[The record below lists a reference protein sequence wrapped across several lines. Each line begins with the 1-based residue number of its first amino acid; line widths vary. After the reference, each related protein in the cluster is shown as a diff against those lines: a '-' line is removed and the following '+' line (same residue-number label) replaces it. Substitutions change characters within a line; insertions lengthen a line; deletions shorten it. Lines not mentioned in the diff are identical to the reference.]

1 MSGVDLAS
9 VLLQQNGSGNATGN
23 ATNATAG
30 NATNATAGNATNATA
45 GNATNATAGNA
56 TNATAAGPTSETPLP
71 DLISGLLGLDG
82 FGIWGDAVAALLGA
96 FLIANVMLTMTAV
109 AGPWAKRKIT
119 AAFTDRI
126 AVNRIGPFG
135 LLIIVADAV
144 RLLSKE
150 LIVPEGADRPAWDL
164 APIILPFSA
173 LLGFAVIPMGSGIQ
187 LADPETGLVFA
198 FAAASIASLGLVM
211 AGYASNN
218 KYSMLG
224 GLRSI
229 AQNLAYEIP
238 LVVTAASVVIFT
250 GTLRMSEIVAVQSQP
265 LIEAG
270 ALTIPSWFAFVN
282 PFAFVLFLV
291 ANMAEIGRNPFDIPE
306 APTEIVAGYQ
316 TEYSSVYFVLFYLG
330 EFIHIFLG
338 GALMAVLFLG
348 GAAPPVPALGF
359 IPGFVWFV
367 IKIWAFFLFTQ
378 WCRSAV
384 PRVRIDQLIE
394 IGWKGMLE
402 LAFANLVLT
411 AIIVGVII

>member
-1 MSGVDLAS
+1 MES
-9 VLLQQNGSGNATGN
+9 VLLQSGTPTPTPTPTGTANAS
-23 ATNATAG
+23 AS
-30 NATNATAGNATNATA
+30 
-45 GNATNATAGNA
+45 
-56 TNATAAGPTSETPLP
+56 GPITTLPET
-71 DLISGLLGLDG
+71 ISGALGLTG
-82 FGIWGDAVAALLGA
+82 VLGDVVGGLIGA
-96 FLIANVMLTMTAV
+96 FLIANIMLGMTAL

-150 LIVPEGADRPAWDL
+150 LIVPDGVDRPAWDI

-173 LLGFAVIPMGSGIQ
+173 LLGFAVIPLGSGLQ
-187 LADPETGLVFA
+187 LADPETGIVFA

-218 KYSMLG
+218 KYSLLG
-224 GLRSI
+224 SLRSI

-238 LVVTAASVVIFT
+238 LVITAASLILFA
-250 GTLRMSEIVAVQSQP
+250 GTFRTSEIVAAQTETLVT
-265 LIEAG
+265 IAG
-270 ALTIPSWFAFVN
+270 IAIPGWYAFVN
-282 PFAFVLFLV
+282 PFAFVLFVL
-291 ANMAEIGRNPFDIPE
+291 ANIAEIGRNPFDIPE

-338 GALMAVLFLG
+338 GALIAVLFLG
-348 GAAPPVPALGF
+348 GPAGPVL
-359 IPGFVWFV
+359 PGFVWMV
-367 IKIWAFFLFTQ
+367 IKMWAFFLFTQ
-378 WCRSAV
+378 WARSAV

-394 IGWKGMLE
+394 IGWKGMLV
-402 LAFANLVLT
+402 LSFANLVLT
-411 AIIVGVII
+411 AVLVGVIA

>member
-1 MSGVDLAS
+1 MDGL
-9 VLLQQNGSGNATGN
+9 LLQSGTTTPTGT
-23 ATNATAG
+23 ANATA
-30 NATNATAGNATNATA
+30 NASAG
-45 GNATNATAGNA
+45 
-56 TNATAAGPTSETPLP
+56 GPVTTLPET
-71 DLISGLLGLDG
+71 ISGALGLSG
-82 FGIWGDAVAALLGA
+82 TLGDVVGGLLGA
-96 FLIANVMLTMTAV
+96 FLIANIMLGMTAL

-150 LIVPEGADRPAWDL
+150 LIVPDGVDRPAWDL

-173 LLGFAVIPMGSGIQ
+173 LLGFAVIPLGSGLQ
-187 LADPETGLVFA
+187 LADPETGIVFA

-218 KYSMLG
+218 KYSLLG
-224 GLRSI
+224 ALRSI

-238 LVVTAASVVIFT
+238 LVVTAASVIIFA
-250 GTLRMSEIVAVQSQP
+250 GTFQTSEIVAAQTETLVT
-265 LIEAG
+265 IAG
-270 ALTIPSWFAFVN
+270 VAIPGWYAFVN
-282 PFAFVLFLV
+282 PFAFVLFVV
-291 ANMAEIGRNPFDIPE
+291 ANLAEIGRNPFDIPE

-338 GALMAVLFLG
+338 GALIAVLFLG
-348 GAAPPVPALGF
+348 GPAGPVL
-359 IPGFVWFV
+359 PGFVWMV
-367 IKIWAFFLFTQ
+367 IKMWAFFLFTQ
-378 WCRSAV
+378 WARSAV

-394 IGWKGMLE
+394 IGWKGMLV
-402 LAFANLVLT
+402 LSFANLVLT
-411 AIIVGVII
+411 AILVGVIA

>member
-1 MSGVDLAS
+1 MGS
-9 VLLQQNGSGNATGN
+9 VLLQSGTPTPTGTANASAAN
-23 ATNATAG
+23 ASAS
-30 NATNATAGNATNATA
+30 
-45 GNATNATAGNA
+45 
-56 TNATAAGPTSETPLP
+56 GPVTTLPET
-71 DLISGLLGLDG
+71 ISGALGLSG
-82 FGIWGDAVAALLGA
+82 TLGDVVGGLIGA
-96 FLIANVMLTMTAV
+96 FLIANIMLGMTAL

-150 LIVPEGADRPAWDL
+150 LIVPDGVDRPAWDL

-173 LLGFAVIPMGSGIQ
+173 LLGFAVIPLGSGLQ
-187 LADPETGLVFA
+187 LADPETGIVFA
-198 FAAASIASLGLVM
+198 FAAASVASLGLVM

-218 KYSMLG
+218 KYSLLG
-224 GLRSI
+224 SLRSI

-238 LVVTAASVVIFT
+238 LVLTAASVILFA
-250 GTLRMSEIVAVQSQP
+250 GTFRTSEIVAAQSET
-265 LIEAG
+265 LVTIAG
-270 ALTIPSWFAFVN
+270 IAIPGWYAFVN
-282 PFAFVLFLV
+282 PFAFVLFLA

-338 GALMAVLFLG
+338 GALIAVLFLG
-348 GAAPPVPALGF
+348 GPAGPVL
-359 IPGFVWFV
+359 PGFVWMV
-367 IKIWAFFLFTQ
+367 IKMWAFFLFTQ

-394 IGWKGMLE
+394 IGWKGMLV
-402 LAFANLVLT
+402 LSLANLVLT
-411 AIIVGVII
+411 AVLVGVIA